1 MVSNNEELYLKFD
14 ELEYKSYLENLYS
27 LEQNYKKNKNIYL
40 YRKKNR
46 ILKKFVLVSSLM
58 LFVIFYTIYM
68 ILKNKS
74 FLYEVSNIRAYG
86 ILVSLIMG
94 VPVIINFISSLKK
107 LIGIYKNPEYNI
119 REFISFN
126 EAHLREISRC
136 KKTVTTALTNG
147 DFVELPVIKTTLE
160 EDDYKYRFISKF
172 GVIYFTLMLIIQC
185 IFLFTQNSLIYD
197 CALKNVKSFDENS
210 SERIEWCF
218 KRLPNNY
225 KDIRSIREDYRIVE
239 EYIHILDEHT
249 DAVRLID
256 LTDYM
261 KGLSDDAPGFSKEA
275 VQNFWNLQE
284 ESKKLEHEWNFTP
297 LLDSINLMYLVE
309 GKKMVSADHQYL
321 YLTTDSFSDK
331 GYLYTFNSGTL
342 RVYMHHPDY
351 IGIVHAGWFEVFALN
366 DFKMISETT
375 ATVQLYTEYSEQ
387 LIDLYIYYS

>member
-58 LFVIFYTIYM
+58 LYVIFYTIYM

-136 KKTVTTALTNG
+136 KKIVTTALTNG
-147 DFVELPVIKTTLE
+147 DFVEFINEMYIVFNPVMNTIFNISQAA
-160 EDDYKYRFISKF
+160 YNFIFK
-172 GVIYFTLMLIIQC
+172 LKDKIQG
-185 IFLFTQNSLIYD
+185 
-197 CALKNVKSFDENS
+197 
-210 SERIEWCF
+210 
-218 KRLPNNY
+218 KR
-225 KDIRSIREDYRIVE
+225 
-239 EYIHILDEHT
+239 
-249 DAVRLID
+249 
-256 LTDYM
+256 
-261 KGLSDDAPGFSKEA
+261 
-275 VQNFWNLQE
+275 
-284 ESKKLEHEWNFTP
+284 
-297 LLDSINLMYLVE
+297 
-309 GKKMVSADHQYL
+309 
-321 YLTTDSFSDK
+321 
-331 GYLYTFNSGTL
+331 
-342 RVYMHHPDY
+342 
-351 IGIVHAGWFEVFALN
+351 
-366 DFKMISETT
+366 
-375 ATVQLYTEYSEQ
+375 
-387 LIDLYIYYS
+387 